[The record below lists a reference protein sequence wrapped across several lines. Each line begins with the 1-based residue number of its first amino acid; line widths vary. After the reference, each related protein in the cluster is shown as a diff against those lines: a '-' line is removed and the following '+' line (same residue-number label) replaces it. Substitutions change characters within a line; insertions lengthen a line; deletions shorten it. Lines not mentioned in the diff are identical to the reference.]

1 MLNSPWTTHLPTR
14 TFENSCTGA
23 VVEGP
28 RRNPAEGREIR
39 QVGSTPYLGEFFSP
53 CLNGADVRPRA
64 EASRKSRGGL
74 MECFFSMGS
83 AWATMYKVMKI
94 DKNPTRRQT
103 LHAMYMQHV
112 AEVVVAGAVSV
123 GSS

>member
-1 MLNSPWTTHLPTR
+1 
-14 TFENSCTGA
+14 
-23 VVEGP
+23 
-28 RRNPAEGREIR
+28 
-39 QVGSTPYLGEFFSP
+39 
-53 CLNGADVRPRA
+53 
-64 EASRKSRGGL
+64 